1 MGHLCICVPSW
12 SPIIQHKA
20 AFPKIEAV
28 CSYVTDKAL
37 SCSPSSCCP
46 HRSLAWNDVLFCLF
60 SAVCFQTTSFF
71 LYLKKKICQS
81 CFLSTWSCCY
91 CFHWVGFLLF
101 MISETR
107 RWNETQS
114 IFSTSLISISG
125 MHLVELRFWM
135 AVVFTGMSG
144 WVGFLLMNLCKQPTE
159 WHSQRQD
166 LSKTASL
173 ESAEDGFAC
182 THIYPK
188 KIWQQR
194 QLWFNHPAESIT

>member
-12 SPIIQHKA
+12 SPIIQRKA

-60 SAVCFQTTSFF
+60 SAICFQTTSFF
-71 LYLKKKICQS
+71 LYLKKKKICQS

-125 MHLVELRFWM
+125 MHLVELRFLM
-135 AVVFTGMSG
+135 AVVFTGMSDDLVSYWLIYANSPRSDIVRDRI
-144 WVGFLLMNLCKQPTE
+144 WVKRHLWRALKMALHVRTYILRRSGSSASC
-159 WHSQRQD
+159 D
-166 LSKTASL
+166 LT
-173 ESAEDGFAC
+173 
-182 THIYPK
+182 I
-188 KIWQQR
+188 
-194 QLWFNHPAESIT
+194 QLNP

>member
-37 SCSPSSCCP
+37 SCSPSS
-46 HRSLAWNDVLFCLF
+46 
-60 SAVCFQTTSFF
+60 
-71 LYLKKKICQS
+71 LKKKICQS

>member
-1 MGHLCICVPSW
+1 MSHLCICVPSR
-12 SPIIQHKA
+12 SPIIQRKA
-20 AFPKIEAV
+20 VFPKIEAV
-28 CSYVTDKAL
+28 CSYVTDKAS

-71 LYLKKKICQS
+71 LYLKKIIIICQS

-91 CFHWVGFLLF
+91 CSHWVGFLLF

-125 MHLVELRFWM
+125 MHLVELRFLM
-135 AVVFTGMSG
+135 AVVFTGMSDVLVSYWWIYANSPRSDIVKDRI
-144 WVGFLLMNLCKQPTE
+144 WVKRHLWRALKIALHVCTYILRRSGSSDS
-159 WHSQRQD
+159 WD
-166 LSKTASL
+166 LT
-173 ESAEDGFAC
+173 
-182 THIYPK
+182 
-188 KIWQQR
+188 
-194 QLWFNHPAESIT
+194 ESIT